1 MHTTPFASTTGAL
14 HQPSWAPKI
23 VIDPVSV
30 CMGMVYGDPQAKR
43 LIDLCREGRCIPL
56 VSDDTVHELCQA
68 LSSPFFSHPPKATR
82 KSMLRDF
89 VRLSRRLRIAGRPP
103 AGAPVPEGMASVLL
117 AMAGRAQVLITPR
130 PDAVPRAAG
139 MNFKVMTPAA
149 FLSELVPDVHF
160 VPHRQP
166 ALH

>member
-1 MHTTPFASTTGAL
+1 MYATSSVSTSGPMS
-14 HQPSWAPKI
+14 QPRWAPKI

-30 CMGMVYGDPQAKR
+30 CMGMVYGDPQSRR

-56 VSDDTVHELCQA
+56 VCDDTVSELCQA
-68 LSSPFFSHPPKATR
+68 LSSPFFSHPPKDTR

-89 VRLSRRLRIAGRPP
+89 VRLSRRLRITGRAP
-103 AGAPVPEGMASVLL
+103 GSAPVPEGMASVLL
-117 AMAGRAQVLITPR
+117 AMAGQAQVLITPR
-130 PDAVPRAAG
+130 PEAVPRAAG

-160 VPHRQP
+160 VAQRRP

>member
-1 MHTTPFASTTGAL
+1 MHSTPLASPQRLQT
-14 HQPSWAPKI
+14 PPRWAPRI

-30 CMGMVYGDPQAKR
+30 CMGMVYGDPQARR

-56 VSDDTVHELCQA
+56 VSEETVNELCQA
-68 LSSPFFSHPPKATR
+68 LSSPFFSHPPKDTR

-89 VRLSRRLRIAGRPP
+89 VRLSRRLRITGRSL
-103 AGAPVPEGMASVLL
+103 GSTPVPEGMASVLL
-117 AMAGRAQVLITPR
+117 AMAGRAQVLITSR
-130 PDAVPRAAG
+130 PESVPRAQG

-149 FLSELVPDVHF
+149 FLSELVPEVHF
-160 VPHRQP
+160 VPHRSP